1 MSRQTTL
8 QKAAGALSSI
18 DEPFRV
24 MTSLLFLVALA
35 SDRHSNVR
43 MPPGAYWRL
52 GPEPT
57 GAQLNAL
64 LAELEAGC
72 PYQLEGALATASL
85 STAGPS
91 VLGTTF
97 KYICRF
103 LTDDRDRE
111 RDIFGAAFMA
121 GQSLSAAQRL
131 GAFHTPSCLTELIAK
146 MAAAVPAAAAV
157 PVDEGSADA
166 DGTTDPSGA
175 ELDVSA
181 LAPAAWVIEPSC
193 GTGAMILSAI
203 DEAIAAYGPAVAQS
217 ITYIGVELNPASAR
231 LARMNMVLAG
241 AADQSE
247 IFCGDGLTRDIVARC
262 TTTGRTMAVVFDL
275 CVANPPFGG
284 GGVNVASLVA
294 GEPFVIPERLL
305 DRPVVVP
312 AGFTPRKRPAPVDAP
327 PPPHPEPRAGE
338 QLGFDIPDA
347 A

>member
-24 MTSLLFLVALA
+24 MTSLLFVVALA
-35 SDRHSNVR
+35 SDRHSNVG

-57 GAQLNAL
+57 GEQLNAL
-64 LAELEAGC
+64 LAELEAAC
-72 PYQLEGALATASL
+72 PYQLDGALATASL
-85 STAGPS
+85 DTAAPA
-91 VLGTTF
+91 VLRATF

-103 LTDDRDRE
+103 LDDERERD

-131 GAFHTPSCLTELIAK
+131 GAFHTPTCVTELQAK
-146 MAAAVPAAAAV
+146 ISATSGAPASAVAEEASVDATGSSDAESAAVH
-157 PVDEGSADA
+157 G
-166 DGTTDPSGA
+166 
-175 ELDVSA
+175 SA
-181 LAPAAWVIEPSC
+181 LAPTAWVIEPSC

-203 DEAIAAYGPAVAQS
+203 DEAIATYGPAVAQS

-247 IFCGDGLTRDIVARC
+247 IFCGDGLTRDIIARC

-275 CVANPPFGG
+275 CLANPPFGG
-284 GGVNVASLVA
+284 AGVNIAALVA
-294 GEPFVIPERLL
+294 GEPFVIPDRLL
-305 DRPVVVP
+305 DRPVAVP
-312 AGFTPRKRPAPVDAP
+312 DGFTRRERPQPADAP
-327 PPPHPEPRAGE
+327 PPLRPEPRAGE

>member
-8 QKAAGALSSI
+8 QKAAGALSSL

-35 SDRHSNVR
+35 SDRHSYVG
-43 MPPGAYWRL
+43 MPAGAYWRL

-57 GAQLNAL
+57 GEQLNAL

-72 PYQLEGALATASL
+72 PYQLEGALVTTSL

-91 VLGTTF
+91 MLSATF
-97 KYICRF
+97 KYICQF
-103 LTDDRDRE
+103 LLDDRERE

-131 GAFHTPSCLTELIAK
+131 GAFHTPSCVTDLIAK
-146 MAAAVPAAAAV
+146 MAGAGAGP
-157 PVDEGSADA
+157 GSAA
-166 DGTTDPSGA
+166 GG
-175 ELDVSA
+175 DVCG

-203 DEAIAAYGPAVAQS
+203 DEAIATYGAEIAQS

-241 AADQSE
+241 AAAQSE
-247 IFCGDGLTRDIVARC
+247 IFCGDALTRDIVARC
-262 TTTGRTMAVVFDL
+262 TSTGRTMTVVFDL
-275 CVANPPFGG
+275 CIANPPFGG
-284 GGVNVASLVA
+284 AGVNIASLVA
-294 GEPFVIPERLL
+294 GDPFVIADRLL
-305 DRPVVVP
+305 DRPVAVP
-312 AGFTPRKRPAPVDAP
+312 AGFTPRKRPAPVHAP
-327 PPPHPEPRAGE
+327 PTPTQPEPRAGE

>member
-8 QKAAGALSSI
+8 QKAAGALCSI
-18 DEPFRV
+18 DASFRA

-35 SDRHSNVR
+35 SDRHSNVG
-43 MPPGAYWRL
+43 MPAGAYWRL
-52 GPEPT
+52 GPEPS
-57 GAQLNAL
+57 GEQLNTL
-64 LAELEAGC
+64 LAELEAAC
-72 PYQLEGALATASL
+72 PYQLEDALATASL
-85 STAGPS
+85 NAAPVAALRG
-91 VLGTTF
+91 TF

-103 LTDDRDRE
+103 LLGDDRE

-131 GAFHTPSCLTELIAK
+131 GAFHTPTCLTEAIAA
-146 MAAAVPAAAAV
+146 MAAAAIG
-157 PVDEGSADA
+157 DGGDSAG
-166 DGTTDPSGA
+166 DG
-175 ELDVSA
+175 SA
-181 LAPAAWVIEPSC
+181 LAPTAWVIEPSC

-203 DEAIAAYGPAVAQS
+203 DKAIATYGPDVAQS

-275 CVANPPFGG
+275 CLANPPFGG
-284 GGVNVASLVA
+284 AGVNVASLVA

-305 DRPVVVP
+305 DRPVAVP
-312 AGFTPRKRPAPVDAP
+312 DDFTPRTRTAPVEAP
-327 PPPHPEPRAGE
+327 TPPCPEPRPGE